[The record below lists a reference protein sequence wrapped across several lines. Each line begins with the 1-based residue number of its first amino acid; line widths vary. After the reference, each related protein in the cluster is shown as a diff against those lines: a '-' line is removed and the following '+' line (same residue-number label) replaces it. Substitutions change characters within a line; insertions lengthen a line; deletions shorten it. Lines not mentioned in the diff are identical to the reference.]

1 MLNKLTKLKKWQL
14 GVTLLTS
21 IAYFFY
27 YFGRYS
33 YAATIPFIQAEW
45 NLTYT
50 AVGLMATVLTL
61 GYAFGQFIN
70 GYLIDL
76 YGPRKML
83 TLGGLFSTVANLFVS
98 IASSFGMV
106 LTGWFANGYFQAFGY
121 GSCCK
126 LYTNWFP
133 PEGRGKPLGF
143 NEALQSFSSTIIVP
157 LSALIIVTMGWRWV
171 YIIPVIPL
179 TLVSL
184 IFYKLIRNHPADVD
198 IQKPWVTST
207 DLLTPENRKLR
218 ASDWKA
224 AYRYA
229 LSDWRMIASYVSYGG
244 SQFARF
250 AIYTWVPLYIFNLTG
265 NIITGGLVTAA
276 FALGGTFGS
285 LFVGWLSDVMQK
297 RWPVIFIGMAISAA
311 ALIIFA
317 FMPTAPI
324 GILMIIMAICGTGI
338 EAVEVAYFLLPM
350 DILDDVGYQATGVGT
365 MNAFGKLFAT
375 FQGVM
380 FGFLLDTSGFQNAF
394 LITGVIALLSAFLVV
409 PIRK

>member
-1 MLNKLTKLKKWQL
+1 M
-14 GVTLLTS
+14 
-21 IAYFFY
+21 
-27 YFGRYS
+27 
-33 YAATIPFIQAEW
+33 
-45 NLTYT
+45 
-50 AVGLMATVLTL
+50 MATVLTL
-61 GYAFGQFIN
+61 GYAIGQFVN
-70 GYLIDL
+70 GYLIDRF
-76 YGPRKML
+76 GPRKML
-83 TLGGLFSTVANLFVS
+83 TLGGILSTGANFFVS
-98 IASSFGMV
+98 IASSFSMV
-106 LTGWFANGYFQAFGY
+106 LTGWFANGYVQAFGY

-157 LSALIIVTMGWRWV
+157 LSAVIIVVLGWRWV
-171 YIIPVIPL
+171 YIIPVLPL

-184 IFYKLIRNHPADVD
+184 IFYKFIRNNPEDID
-198 IQKPWVTST
+198 IQRFWVRGT
-207 DLLTPENRKLR
+207 DLLTPENKKLQ
-218 ASDWKA
+218 ASKWKT

-229 LSDWRMIASYVSYGG
+229 LSDWRMVLSYVSYGG

-285 LFVGWLSDVMQK
+285 LAVGWLSDIIKK
-297 RWPVIFIGMAISAA
+297 RWPVIFIGMALSAA
-311 ALIIFA
+311 ALFVFA
-317 FMPTAPI
+317 WIPAAPI
-324 GILMIIMAICGTGI
+324 GILMLIMAICGTGI

-380 FGFLLDTSGFQNAF
+380 FGFLLDISGFKNAF
-394 LITGVIALLSAFLVV
+394 LITGAIALLSAFLVV
-409 PIRK
+409 PVRK